1 MRRRIYKGAEYVAR
15 YGTRMALY
23 LMTGPPAYSW
33 CHRREEALRIRG
45 EDFEAVTQA
54 VLDLIR
60 AAGYEPKKFH
70 PVKAPRAEPRADQPT
85 LF

>member
-1 MRRRIYKGAEYVAR
+1 MGRRIYKGVEYVAR
-15 YGTRMALY
+15 YGGRAIY
-23 LMTGPPAYSW
+23 LKTPAPAYSW
-33 CHRREEALRIRG
+33 TDRKDALRIRG
-45 EDFEAVTQA
+45 EDFETVTQA

-70 PVKAPRAEPRADQPT
+70 PVKAPRIEPKDNHPT